1 MPEGRQDFSRIFGEI
16 KQEFFRFA
24 DSYAEAVSSGANV
37 TGKKIVE
44 AVENSVQPPD
54 ILIGKLIL
62 AVKSGVQDA
71 GEQMIKS
78 GMDFAQH
85 RKEKAKKQ

>member
-24 DSYAEAVSSGANV
+24 DSYAEAVSSG
-37 TGKKIVE
+37 
-44 AVENSVQPPD
+44 
-54 ILIGKLIL
+54 
-62 AVKSGVQDA
+62 VQDA